1 MIFGLEFINEIPFN
15 NWYSNTHEVWKWLK
29 MTSEIDELAE
39 SIMDCV
45 MNSHHIPDAG
55 ISYVESFLPTKP

>member
-1 MIFGLEFINEIPFN
+1 
-15 NWYSNTHEVWKWLK
+15 